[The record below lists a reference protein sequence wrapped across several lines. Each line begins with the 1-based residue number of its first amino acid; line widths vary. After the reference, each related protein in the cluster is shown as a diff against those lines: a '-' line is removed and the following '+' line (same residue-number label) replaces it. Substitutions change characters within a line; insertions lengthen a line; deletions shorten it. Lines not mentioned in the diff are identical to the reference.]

1 MTRHHPVKPR
11 SNAQHTDG
19 AKTQGDGKDYAHII
33 NSYQKLINFLT
44 YNDTSIKQIIS
55 ENLTDKREISKVVG
69 NFYELRRL
77 RNAICHPEA
86 SEGINS
92 SMEFVQLLKG
102 MNLTDQS

>member
-11 SNAQHTDG
+11 NQHTDG
-19 AKTQGDGKDYAHII
+19 AKAQGVNGKDYENII

-55 ENLTDKREISKVVG
+55 ENLTDKREISRVVG

-77 RNAICHPEA
+77 RNTICHPEA

-92 SMEFVQLLKG
+92 SMEFVQLLKD
-102 MNLTDQS
+102 MNLTDQT